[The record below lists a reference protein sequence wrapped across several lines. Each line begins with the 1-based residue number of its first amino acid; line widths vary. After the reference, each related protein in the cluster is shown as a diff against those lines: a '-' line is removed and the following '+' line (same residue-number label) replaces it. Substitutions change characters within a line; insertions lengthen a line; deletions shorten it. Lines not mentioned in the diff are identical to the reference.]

1 MIFNIISYILLRNNK
16 SLLKKIKTYQIENT
30 AIIYSKTYIVISLIR
45 DTFIRIISNHR
56 EELYISKY
64 IYICKLLYR
73 RKSWHYFQRT

>member
-30 AIIYSKTYIVISLIR
+30 AIIYNKTYIVISLIR

>member
-1 MIFNIISYILLRNNK
+1 MIFNIISYVLLRNNK

-30 AIIYSKTYIVISLIR
+30 AIIYSKMYIVISLIR